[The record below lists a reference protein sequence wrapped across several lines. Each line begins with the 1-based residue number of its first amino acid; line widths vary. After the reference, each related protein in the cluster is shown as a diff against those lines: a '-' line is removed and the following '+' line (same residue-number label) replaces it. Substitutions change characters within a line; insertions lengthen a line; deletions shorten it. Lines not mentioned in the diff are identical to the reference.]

1 MNSITVY
8 RTWDEPM
15 AEMALGLLRAEGI
28 EAVKRDSGLRSS
40 YAITVDGLGEIEIR
54 VSEEDAARAAEILEA
69 RFSESG
75 NVSVDDA
82 DVLYD
87 GMDESEIIQDDE
99 ADAGAYSDES
109 FS

>member
-8 RTWDEPM
+8 RTWDESM
-15 AEMALGLLRAEGI
+15 AAMALGLLRAEGI

-54 VSEEDAARAAEILEA
+54 VPEEDAARAAEILEA

-75 NVSVDDA
+75 NVSGDDA
-82 DVLYD
+82 DILYD
-87 GMDESEIIQDDE
+87 GMNESEIIQDDE
-99 ADAGAYSDES
+99 ADAGANSDES
-109 FS
+109 VS